1 MPGRLA
7 AKSIDQ
13 TGFGASGLAR
23 SSRLPGMIRGVWVT
37 RQTRLRTH
45 GWPFRASQTQQIQ
58 TDPPKSSSHW
68 SARPVSVRADC
79 SAADNAVEDL
89 GDDAPCFL
97 PVESVDRPGS
107 DEPASTSD
115 RVPVQNAIEIDIAC
129 GHRLRII
136 GGHNPE
142 ASARFIRGLCA

>member
-1 MPGRLA
+1 MAGRTKRLWRREEKRSICAHATAPG
-7 AKSIDQ
+7 
-13 TGFGASGLAR
+13 
-23 SSRLPGMIRGVWVT
+23 
-37 RQTRLRTH
+37 
-45 GWPFRASQTQQIQ
+45 
-58 TDPPKSSSHW
+58 
-68 SARPVSVRADC
+68 VSVAQVARRCAMNANMIFKWLRDTRH
-79 SAADNAVEDL
+79 APDPNAVEDL

-136 GGHNPE
+136 GGHDPE